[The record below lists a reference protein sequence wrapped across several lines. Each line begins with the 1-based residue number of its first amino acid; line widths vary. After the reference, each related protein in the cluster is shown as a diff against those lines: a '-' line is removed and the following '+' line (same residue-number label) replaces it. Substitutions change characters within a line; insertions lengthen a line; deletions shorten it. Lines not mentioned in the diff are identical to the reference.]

1 MAKKANGFMIFND
14 TMRAISPL
22 PPEEF
27 KSLVVAMFQYFL
39 GEEPTPLIGV
49 ATYFWPIVTEQI
61 DRAKASYKRRCKA
74 NAANAK
80 KRKMMAEAAA
90 EAATGTASGAATDT
104 ATTQKDVVFSDTTN
118 EHLNECDTNCIQN
131 SANASQ
137 SDRTHDQSSQTDTN
151 ICESAV
157 NVNGN
162 ENGIEIQNGIQNEI
176 QNEIE
181 IEDRIQDRDQDRD
194 QDRNVTENADADGSA
209 SAAGGTGSDA
219 VTVTV
224 TDTDT
229 VTVSAEKNNENT
241 ENGDTA
247 ENRPQ
252 AYRPTFDE
260 VRRYCAEYAML
271 VDPGKFFRTQEER
284 GWRTP
289 NGSPLT
295 SWQRL
300 IDSWQ
305 STAELSHTVERK
317 RLKAQAEAKAEAE
330 VTAADASERKAS
342 YDIDEFYRAAIER
355 AYDMNE

>member
-27 KSLVVAMFQYFL
+27 KSLVLAMFQYFL
-39 GEEPTPLIGV
+39 GEEPTPLIGA
-49 ATYFWPIVTEQI
+49 ATYFWPIVTQQI
-61 DRAKASYKRRCKA
+61 DRLKTSYKRRCKA

-80 KRKMMAEAAA
+80 KRKKKTDTEDGAAA
-90 EAATGTASGAATDT
+90 DTTADT
-104 ATTQKDVVFSDTTN
+104 ATTQKDVVFSDTAS
-118 EHLNECDTNCIQN
+118 EHLNESDTNCIQN

-137 SDRTHDQSSQTDTN
+137 SDRTIDQSSQTETN

-157 NVNGN
+157 NVNVNGN
-162 ENGIEIQNGIQNEI
+162 ENGIQNGIQIE
-176 QNEIE
+176 NEIE
-181 IEDRIQDRDQDRD
+181 IQDQIQDQIQVQVQNENENGDVTAVCPDGGDGMRDAVGDADRD
-194 QDRNVTENADADGSA
+194 VDRDVDMEMDVDVDSG
-209 SAAGGTGSDA
+209 
-219 VTVTV
+219 
-224 TDTDT
+224 
-229 VTVSAEKNNENT
+229 EKNNENT

-271 VDPGKFFRTQEER
+271 VDPDKFFRTQEER

-289 NGSPLT
+289 DGAPLT

-305 STAELSHTVERK
+305 STSELNRTVERK

-330 VTAADASERKAS
+330 VTAADAPERNAS

-355 AYDMNE
+355 AYDMND